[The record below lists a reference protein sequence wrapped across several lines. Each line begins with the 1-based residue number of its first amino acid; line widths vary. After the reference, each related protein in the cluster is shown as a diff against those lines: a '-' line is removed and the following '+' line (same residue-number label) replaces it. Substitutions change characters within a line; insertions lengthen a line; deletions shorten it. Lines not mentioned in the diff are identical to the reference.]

1 MENRDTD
8 KLKKCRS
15 ESCTV
20 DTAGIWGHNREESHT
35 ESSQSPHVDSLQAPD
50 EEAWT
55 YAHAVKAV
63 QRIAGNGFYREHNKE
78 CTYSQ
83 DETSTDNPDTGKP
96 QTTMG
101 SKIYT
106 RPTQQ
111 NLKSKCDEIS

>member
-35 ESSQSPHVDSLQAPD
+35 ESSQSPRVDSLQAPD

-55 YAHAVKAV
+55 YAYAVKAV
-63 QRIAGNGFYREHNKE
+63 QRIAGYGFYREHNKE
-78 CTYSQ
+78 FTYSK
-83 DETSTDNPDTGKP
+83 DETSTDNQHQGSHRPQWGAKYTPDP
-96 QTTMG
+96 HN
-101 SKIYT
+101 KI
-106 RPTQQ
+106 
-111 NLKSKCDEIS
+111 